1 MAAIG
6 DRFEQ
11 AEKGNLVFG
20 KARKSVIGANIFNE
34 DEIDKARLKLG
45 SSSDSDAFAYATLMD
60 SLVDRNFLFK
70 VCVKVGS
77 SSQSPP
83 CYSIRR
89 LSEIENNDM
98 FQLMF
103 HEDILSKAMYS
114 PIMPLVEV
122 GDIETRA
129 HRANNPDSN
138 SVQEIHFIR
147 RNLIGDFE
155 SANLATHDVGVDST
169 VNYFTSGSST
179 NKENSPANDTFELQL
194 MSRGME

>member
-1 MAAIG
+1 ML
-6 DRFEQ
+6 Q
-11 AEKGNLVFG
+11 
-20 KARKSVIGANIFNE
+20 
-34 DEIDKARLKLG
+34 
-45 SSSDSDAFAYATLMD
+45 DSDAFAYATLMD

-89 LSEIENNDM
+89 LCEIKNNDM

-122 GDIETRA
+122 GDIETHA
-129 HRANNPDSN
+129 HRANNPFVRVIKARSAVNIAAVEDSN

-155 SANLATHDVGVDST
+155 SANLATHDVGVDSA
-169 VNYFTSGSST
+169 VNYFTLGSST